1 MFSRCD
7 RSFAAI
13 SFVAFVIFIAGVFAG
28 LQQNVKTKMTTPV
41 LTRHNESVTENTRLV
56 AADFLIEPADSP
68 QTGTVEEKRN
78 VLREH
83 LLLSIHRRANSGDY
97 LFISPEWMLTVLDEA
112 TKEIRDLSAQ
122 LGDKYRAERE
132 ELPYRHPTTHL
143 TCPYTGQ
150 MRPAPS
156 R

>member
-7 RSFAAI
+7 RSFAVI
-13 SFVAFVIFIAGVFAG
+13 SFVAVVIFVAGVFAG
-28 LQQNVKTKMTTPV
+28 LQQNAKTKMTTPV
-41 LTRHNESVTENTRLV
+41 STRHNESVTENTRLV
-56 AADFLIEPADSP
+56 AADFLIEPADST
-68 QTGTVEEKRN
+68 QTGTFEEKRN

-132 ELPYRHPTTHL
+132 GLPYRRVQTHL
-143 TCPYTGQ
+143 ICPHTGQ
-150 MRPAPS
+150 TRS
-156 R
+156 VSQN